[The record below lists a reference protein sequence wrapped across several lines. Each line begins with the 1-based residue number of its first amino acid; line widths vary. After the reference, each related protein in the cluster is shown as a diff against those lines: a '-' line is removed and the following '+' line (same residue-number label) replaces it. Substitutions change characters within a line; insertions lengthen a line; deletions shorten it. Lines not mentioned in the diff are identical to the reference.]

1 MIPIFNALHKPRQLL
16 QQIMT
21 LRQSFIK
28 AVYPAIATVS
38 GWFGNKKNYLL
49 NEGRA
54 KPIQSIYDLSYDSIT
69 NKTLP
74 LDSFRGKKLLLVNT
88 ASDCG
93 FTPQLADLQQL
104 HTEYSGRLVVIGFP
118 SNDFKEQEKGSD
130 AEIESFCKI
139 NYGVNFLMAKKSG
152 VLPGRSQNPLFE
164 WLTQSSKNGWNNEPP
179 VWNFTKYLVDENSIL
194 VAVYGP
200 TISPMSKQLI
210 DEL

>member
-1 MIPIFNALHKPRQLL
+1 
-16 QQIMT
+16 MT

-28 AVYPAIATVS
+28 AVYPAIAAVS
-38 GWFGNKKNYLL
+38 SWFGNTKNYRQ
-49 NEGRA
+49 NEA
-54 KPIQSIYDLSYDSIT
+54 HVEPIESIYDLSFSSIT
-69 NKTLP
+69 DKKIP
-74 LDSFRGKKLLLVNT
+74 LHAFKGKKLLLVNT

-104 HTEYSGRLVVIGFP
+104 HEEYAGSLVVIGFP

-130 AEIESFCKI
+130 AEIESFCKV

-152 VLPGRSQNPLFE
+152 VLPGPAQNSVFE
-164 WLTQSSKNGWNNEPP
+164 WLPQSSKNGWNNDPP

-200 TISPMSKQLI
+200 TISPQSKQLTNK
-210 DEL
+210 L